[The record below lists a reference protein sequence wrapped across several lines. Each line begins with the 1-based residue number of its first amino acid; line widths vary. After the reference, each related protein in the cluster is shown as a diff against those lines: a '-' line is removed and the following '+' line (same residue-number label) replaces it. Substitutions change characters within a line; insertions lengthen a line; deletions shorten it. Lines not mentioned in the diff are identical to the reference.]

1 MASHGLFDGLMD
13 FAGQSDDSATKTY
26 IFTPEKDTFSVPI
39 FSGLS
44 NRDRDLDRDPKKP
57 GLSGLRDRDRDRD
70 PTLVGLY
77 WNFVVCSD

>member
-39 FSGLS
+39 FSGLN
-44 NRDRDLDRDPKKP
+44 NRDRDPKKL

-70 PTLVGLY
+70 PTLI
-77 WNFVVCSD
+77 